1 DGIGELIV
9 FVDIHKLIF
18 GFLDVFTV
26 IAVQISRHGFARDLA
41 GGTERTVSV
50 ASSHAIPPSPSDF
63 VKELIVLIDI
73 TERNPR
79 IVLRFCSVPIEV
91 SHSGLTRD
99 LVPWPEG
106 AIGITRRDSL
116 ITQPGN
122 LPIELFVG
130 SDVTQIVSLCVHEV
144 ADVTVPGN

>member
-1 DGIGELIV
+1 
-9 FVDIHKLIF
+9 
-18 GFLDVFTV
+18 
-26 IAVQISRHGFARDLA
+26 
-41 GGTERTVSV
+41 RTVSV

-99 LVPWPEG
+99 FVPWPEG

-130 SDVTQIVSLCVHEV
+130 SDVTQIVSLYVHEV
-144 ADVTVPGN
+144 ADVTVPANRPNGGFAAVAVRDKHTVAQKVNLTVRVIVSPFVDLV